1 MAQRLALGRSRMA
14 RCLTCVKDK
23 PEVAFIDCSQADK
36 AETIGRILMKR
47 TTTFVASALGL
58 LLVAAAAAAAVQT
71 PGRTASAEGDFGPPV
86 GAPIDQAP
94 LAPPNVPPPIHRDQP
109 ARVIVHLEARELVK
123 EIADGVRYNFW
134 TFNGTVPGPMIRVR
148 QGDTVELHL
157 KNDPSSHMAHNIDLH
172 AVMGPGGGAASTV
185 TPPGHESV
193 FEFKAM
199 RPGTF
204 IYHCATAPVPMHIA
218 NGMYGLV
225 VVEPPQGLPPVD
237 REYYVAQGDFY
248 TSGTYH
254 EPGLQSF
261 DMQKMLL
268 EQPTYVLFNGR
279 EGSLTGANALTS
291 KVGDTVRL
299 FVGDGGPNLVSSFHV
314 IGQIFDNVDVEG
326 GTLVNHN
333 VQTTLI
339 PAGGAAVVEMKTL
352 VPGTFLLVDHSITRA
367 FMQGALGE
375 LKVEGPAQPD
385 IYRKVSSGPI
395 PGIPKAEVAATEG
408 KLDTMGDGKRVFTQI
423 CAACHQGNAMGLPGA
438 FPPLAMSDYL
448 NADTKRAI
456 GIVLNG
462 LSGKITVNSTGYENV
477 MPAQGQTLNDTEI
490 ANVLTYVL
498 NNFNNK
504 GGTITPAEVKAVREA
519 TEKSGNK

>member
-1 MAQRLALGRSRMA
+1 MAVVRSN
-14 RCLTCVKDK
+14 L
-23 PEVAFIDCSQADK
+23 
-36 AETIGRILMKR
+36 
-47 TTTFVASALGL
+47 
-58 LLVAAAAAAAVQT
+58 AAVFGAMSFAALAVAG
-71 PGRTASAEGDFGPPV
+71 PATAKGPRDAGDLGPPV

-94 LAPPNVPPPIHRDQP
+94 VAPPGLPPPIHRDQP
-109 ARVIVHLEARELVK
+109 ARVIVHLDSQELVE

-134 TFNGTVPGPMIRVR
+134 TFNGHVPGPMIRVR

-157 KNDPSSHMAHNIDLH
+157 KNDASSHMSHNVDLH

-199 RPGTF
+199 RAGTF

-218 NGMYGLV
+218 NGMYGLI
-225 VVEPPQGLPPVD
+225 VVEPPEGLTPVD
-237 REYYVAQGDFY
+237 QEYYVVQGDFY
-248 TSGTYH
+248 TAGGYH
-254 EPGLQSF
+254 EPGLQAF

-279 EGSLTGANALTS
+279 EGSLTGDKALTS
-291 KVGDTVRL
+291 KVGDAVRL

-314 IGQIFDNVDVEG
+314 IGQIFDNVNVEG

-339 PAGGAAVVEMKTL
+339 PAGGAAMIEMTTM

-375 LKVEGPAQPD
+375 LKVSGAQRPD
-385 IYRKVSSGPI
+385 LYRKVSSGS
-395 PGIPKAEVAATEG
+395 VAGSAKHEAVQVATT
-408 KLDTMGDGKRVFTQI
+408 LDAVADGKRVFTQI

-448 NADTKRAI
+448 NADSKRAI
-456 GIVLNG
+456 DIVLNG
-462 LSGKITVNSTGYENV
+462 LSGKITVNSTGYESV
-477 MPAQGQTLNDTEI
+477 MPAQGAQLNDTEI

-504 GGTITPAEVKAVREA
+504 GGTVTPAEVKAVRE
-519 TEKSGNK
+519 TTKQK

>member
-1 MAQRLALGRSRMA
+1 MNRSFGYSLIMLLTLLIVRFTPALAATDPGDLGSPRGSPIEEA
-14 RCLTCVKDK
+14 
-23 PEVAFIDCSQADK
+23 
-36 AETIGRILMKR
+36 
-47 TTTFVASALGL
+47 
-58 LLVAAAAAAAVQT
+58 
-71 PGRTASAEGDFGPPV
+71 PV
-86 GAPIDQAP
+86 
-94 LAPPNVPPPIHRDQP
+94 APPNVPAPIHRDHP
-109 ARVIVHLEARELVK
+109 ARVIVRLETREVIK
-123 EIADGVRYNFW
+123 DIADGVRYTFW

-157 KNDPSSHMAHNIDLH
+157 RNDAASHMAHNIDLH

-193 FEFKAM
+193 FTFKAM
-199 RPGTF
+199 RSGVF

-225 VVEPPQGLPPVD
+225 VVEPPQGLAKVD
-237 REYYVAQGDFY
+237 EEYYVVQGDFY
-248 TSGTYH
+248 TTGTYH
-254 EPGLQSF
+254 EPGLQPF
-261 DMQKMLL
+261 DMQKLLL

-279 EGSLTGANALTS
+279 EGSLTGSNALAS

-314 IGQIFDNVDVEG
+314 IGQIFDDANVEG

-333 VQTTLI
+333 VQTTVV
-339 PAGGAAVVEMKTL
+339 PAGGATMVQMQTL

-375 LKVEGPAQPD
+375 LKVSGPSRPD
-385 IYRKVSSGPI
+385 LYNKVSSGPI
-395 PGIPKAEVAATEG
+395 PGAVIPEPQVAAASNPI
-408 KLDTMGDGKRVFTQI
+408 DAMADGRRVFTQI

-448 NADTKRAI
+448 NSDPKRAI

-462 LSGKITVNSTGYENV
+462 LSGKITVNSTGYESV
-477 MPAQGQTLNDTEI
+477 MPPQGPQLNNDEI
-490 ANVLTYVL
+490 ANVLTYAL

-504 GGTITPAEVKAVREA
+504 GGTVSAAEVKAVREA
-519 TEKSGNK
+519 STPK